1 MAKNSIYIALTAMLL
16 SACTTSPT
24 GRTQLVMMPDTQ
36 VNQMGLKAFSQL
48 KQKTPISRNAAY
60 NRLTHCVAS
69 AITQQVGGGR
79 WEVVV
84 FQDKTYNAFAL
95 PGNKIG
101 VHTGLIQ
108 LINGN
113 QDQLAAVIGHEVGH
127 VLAKHSN
134 ERASQQ
140 LAVQQGMSIAQQS
153 GMVESN
159 AMMGLLGL
167 GAQYGVLLPFSRTQE
182 SEADEIGQ
190 NLMAKAGF
198 DPRQSVALW
207 QKMAQASG
215 GQQTVEFM
223 STHPSDTTRMQDLQQ
238 HMASAVA
245 TYQQAQAT
253 GRRPHCQ

>member
-1 MAKNSIYIALTAMLL
+1 MAKHIIRLALSALLL

-60 NRLTHCVAS
+60 NRLTHCVAN

-101 VHTGLIQ
+101 VHTGLIE

-113 QDQLAAVIGHEVGH
+113 QNQLAAVIGHEVGH

-215 GQQTVEFM
+215 GQQPVEFM

-245 TYQQAQAT
+245 IYQQAQAA